1 MKNTRFGRETNS
13 LLFYKKIKIF
23 SIPVKSNHR
32 EKLPEKWPENYWLK
46 NIFGVLFEMHQIFG
60 QTLR

>member
-1 MKNTRFGRETNS
+1 MKNIQFGRETNS

-32 EKLPEKWPENYWLK
+32 EKLPENY
-46 NIFGVLFEMHQIFG
+46 
-60 QTLR
+60 